1 MCVFG
6 FVRSS
11 PVSNHTIALKLKI
24 SEDLE
29 TTPPAT
35 PPMYAV
41 SSRWAL
47 VVDEPREG
55 DREEVGALPETAKLL
70 VLHRTAHLELT
81 AYIGGVAG
89 GVVSKSSPDH
99 LACGGI
105 PELACLVSR
114 GSQ

>member
-1 MCVFG
+1 MLY
-6 FVRSS
+6 
-11 PVSNHTIALKLKI
+11 T
-24 SEDLE
+24 DLDDPE
-29 TTPPAT
+29 W
-35 PPMYAV
+35 
-41 SSRWAL
+41 SSRVVDIQ

-81 AYIGGVAG
+81 AYTGGVAG